1 MADKK
6 LTGMTELSEAP
17 ASGDLIPIVDVSDT
31 TDAATGTN
39 KKITASNLRSGLA
52 SSSHTHTLSD
62 VTDAGSL
69 AGQDDVT
76 VSDIDATGTPSSST
90 FLRGDGTW
98 ATPAGGGGGDLLA
111 ANNLSDVA
119 SASTSFANIK
129 QSATESATGVVELAT
144 TAEATTGT
152 DTSRAVTP
160 AGLKAVAD
168 LKLNLTGG
176 TINGDLVMN
185 DTGDTITAYA
195 IEGGVSGSKDLVIQG
210 GLNGAGAGGQLDLA
224 GGAGSTD
231 GGDVIL
237 KGGAGTSGADGVV
250 KVSNGTASAVVDVSA
265 LTVERTITVPDAN
278 VNLADVNTA
287 LQPSDI
293 ASGTIT
299 ARADDI
305 NLSGGSDG
313 DVLTVQSDGSLALET
328 PVSGGGG
335 SNPYNADLIVASS
348 GGDYTTLGE
357 AVANATA
364 GQVIYIEPGTYTET
378 ADHSSSVAVRVI
390 GTRASIVVLG
400 AYDITFGAGSV
411 VEGFTLNKTNAGYL
425 YNTGEEVVYKNLYI
439 NVNVTT
445 AKTIWAAGANSR
457 IENCHIESGT
467 SAINNQIYVEGAYSR
482 VSNVTADITSVTNG
496 QAFILA
502 LNGVNISV
510 VNCNIDASTY
520 ESGGEGIRLQ
530 GNGGVVNGCTVSGF
544 PYPIRLNGTYCS
556 ATGNVLYP
564 NQNGAGIYV
573 TSARNTITGNNIY
586 CSTNN
591 IKGIQCSSAGD
602 YTAITGNL
610 MYGAS
615 TVTSGHNG
623 ISIDSDADYCVISS
637 NIVFNFY
644 IGTIVNS
651 NCDNTMVVNNN
662 LSANGTALTDNGI
675 GTLSRNNFGVA
686 SINEK
691 EVMYMKNTSG
701 ASLAAGNVVILKAV
715 AAGNEVTTTTTAGDD
730 LVLGVSLEAP
740 ANNSFGAIQTL
751 GKTTT
756 LKVNGTTDI
765 AVGDFLSTY
774 TTAGI
779 AAKASAGDMAFAI
792 ALEAYTTDDS
802 SGVIDALII
811 SPRLI

>member
-98 ATPAGGGGGDLLA
+98 ATPAGGGGGGTVDVVSNVATSSILGRVTAGSGDSEELTATQVRTLINVENGATANDTDANLKNRANHTGTQTASTISDFNEA
-111 ANNLSDVA
+111 AQDAVGGILTDSNSIDFTYDDASNTV
-119 SASTSFANIK
+119 SASVRRDSAGSIDSGTGGIK
-129 QSATESATGVVELAT
+129 LSGD
-144 TAEATTGT
+144 TGT
-152 DTSRAVTP
+152 PGNSKLYGTDSSGVKGWYNQP
-160 AGLKAVAD
+160 A
-168 LKLNLTGG
+168 
-176 TINGDLVMN
+176 
-185 DTGDTITAYA
+185 
-195 IEGGVSGSKDLVIQG
+195 
-210 GLNGAGAGGQLDLA
+210 
-224 GGAGSTD
+224 
-231 GGDVIL
+231 
-237 KGGAGTSGADGVV
+237 
-250 KVSNGTASAVVDVSA
+250 
-265 LTVERTITVPDAN
+265 
-278 VNLADVNTA
+278 
-287 LQPSDI
+287 
-293 ASGTIT
+293 
-299 ARADDI
+299 
-305 NLSGGSDG
+305 
-313 DVLTVQSDGSLALET
+313 
-328 PVSGGGG
+328 GGGG